1 MNAQQN
7 SIQIKKNLT
16 SIYFIRIFSFDK
28 KLYKLNNNNN
38 NNKYIYTNKL
48 WKLNKETVSI
58 RLILKI
64 MKDYF

>member
-7 SIQIKKNLT
+7 PIQIKKNLT
-16 SIYFIRIFSFDK
+16 SIYFIRISSIDK
-28 KLYKLNNNNN
+28 KLYKFNYNN

-48 WKLNKETVSI
+48 WKLNKGTVSI

-64 MKDYF
+64 MEDYF